1 MHRQGYV
8 HRKFK
13 ESKKFVGMVKEIGIS
28 KSAITFTRELYK
40 LLKKFSSLKK
50 MRNECSI
57 LKITFARSN

>member
-13 ESKKFVGMVKEIGIS
+13 ESKKFVDTVKEIGIS
-28 KSAITFTRELYK
+28 KSTTTFTIELYK
-40 LLKKFSSLKK
+40 LLKKFPSLKK